1 LPPSW
6 YSRKSARTVS
16 RLVALSRLEPRVLP
30 LPGPTYLTGT
40 APARDGWGA
49 RAVATGRGLGRWPR
63 AALTRLAF
71 LG

>member
-1 LPPSW
+1 
-6 YSRKSARTVS
+6 
-16 RLVALSRLEPRVLP
+16 VLP